1 MIRNLDSPATVK
13 PDELWRLC
21 LHVHQVQY
29 SDNIIPTV
37 LCVSAQHVVREKDD
51 IEQAMQFLKECDML
65 KIEDILP
72 FFSDFVTID
81 HFKDAICTSL
91 QEYNQHIQD
100 LKEEMEEA
108 TKSAEVIRGE
118 IQTFRNR
125 CSFVHSHDVCSL
137 CDLRL
142 LIRPFYLFPCGH
154 RFHSD
159 CLVSDLSPMLPPG
172 KRNKMLELQRQLNL
186 YSSRE
191 DTVSVGSATISAR
204 DQLKADIDS
213 IVASEC
219 LFCGDM
225 MIRSVKLTYLLDEK
239 LSLHTAKQE
248 ALTQQRRIPPPPKAT
263 GRDFPTLPQRP
274 KTVAETRQSECC
286 YHLVLQLALPS
297 ALGHNL
303 AQEAQQNPRKAEY
316 LMYTLFVA
324 EEKLKEIK
332 EDCVVIM
339 NFPRKLLN
347 HTGKVVGF
355 ISPDDGFL
363 ECEVK
368 DVKKTV
374 LFSRENIF
382 LNGLQALHVVNLR
395 NILTVNTQ
403 VCFDA
408 KLISLVLEDSL
419 WNCKIYKA
427 MVLWVGAR
435 TPISREIQLKT
446 SENKA
451 LKKLSDQL
459 VGKQFIQNL
468 KIRAN
473 EPVYVS
479 VKDVVEY
486 VDERDPLLF
495 GSRYIIDTLVTVGG
509 FVSSSYGIL
518 LLDNQGVK
526 QGVLFH
532 YQDLYI
538 NNIKCTSTKPLDEYI
553 KVGKALHCTAGKL
566 KEVHQTGACY
576 KASCVWDRKKPSC
589 NQVFEK
595 FLTSLKETVKL
606 VPGSIHDAIVVAFHP
621 PNTALVVANV
631 NDKLVPLL
639 LFVDQLHP
647 GKDELKLSR
656 DSWIEDYL
664 KVDDTLE
671 VKIAALAG
679 KWNKNRL
686 QLIEEA
692 FKVKKENQNLTKL
705 VTAWKLE
712 LEKSFDFEEINT
724 FYDFNFSSVDGG
736 VDDSLNNRLTQES
749 YCEETPPP
757 PPLLPLQTNITNKMS
772 GIENKIKVVVET
784 AQTKDPCLEAITE
797 SELIN
802 PHTLEN
808 HNWHSFN
815 VGTHDSAKTHTGDD
829 EHISLRNVQNN
840 KKAQE
845 KIIYS
850 MEHSTSSNNE
860 ENDGLSDMT
869 HLEYKGV
876 VDSVSKVSGT
886 ILFKINNK
894 MSKALFY
901 KSKVVIGGCPIGK
914 GNDLC
919 DLISL
924 GTPVTFSVEPYSLN
938 NISYRAA
945 AVVVTSEECNVEY
958 SDKTDTDKS
967 PASNPQ
973 PFDARLEVDLSNVET
988 TLAGILGLSNDFVKN
1003 FDGQS
1008 VRLPGLDQTMSDAM
1022 QKIAPG
1028 ELYQVVADIFK
1039 DCENDFMIGDV
1050 LKVNHSQTLS
1060 HNIEENSCEE
1070 PHLSV
1075 SPCLVTDII
1084 PKSENLNSLSETI
1097 LLSENINIGSG
1108 NQSGS
1113 ESCKLTSQEKIV
1125 DEITHQ
1131 DMTQTDEL
1139 DNSLRLSLTH
1149 KCVSSQDK
1157 ETIFDPPSPLYD
1169 THQGDLHHNHHSASK
1184 ENGPFNKQTCTEPV
1198 PPHADGAPTEK
1209 DTQTSPCQELRKQE
1223 TKSIIKKNTLNMK
1236 MEATVGKTRHKVKN
1250 LEQFPCLTDA
1260 KREPVASSKDKKL
1273 KKSSTLVDNT
1283 GSTIQLKGQPG
1294 KVKEISEDGGTIEL
1308 IIADKVLQVAFKKE
1322 AVYFPKKNTGGSLV
1336 DLLPV
1341 GKEVFF
1347 DGEDLRHTV
1356 DLGCSGIYVSSIYT
1370 GKRPK
1375 KLVAYKEMRVPVT
1388 FSDKKDL
1395 LLQGKAYQGVVS
1407 EIRPPKAF
1415 VVKVKHKSSYY
1426 SVFVFGLNF
1435 SPGKNANKLVDG
1447 ESVKLF
1453 IDVGDYVFVTVQKAD
1468 NNKEF
1473 EWVATEAWTET
1484 NKYNR
1489 PLTKESL
1496 FSWDKSKCPEPECAF
1511 KGTVTKIVP
1520 DLGILENE
1528 ELHFDYFLMEKDLE
1542 AENGNLEETVCAQAW
1557 FGSRTAPDSCDALA
1571 RTMFDLDCYC
1581 TSRNLDTLLLTALI
1595 NELGKMREH
1604 IEANMKESK
1613 SEMETCDD
1621 SSSEEE
1627 LEKEGKVTRYL
1638 KTDKVDKTGKEVS
1651 TNMAYMDEE
1660 VSKPK
1665 TGDEFALVDKVIHT
1679 SSSTFI
1685 DGLCSPKDNGE
1696 IVSANGSKHWRNTC
1710 ETTAGELKNNILH
1723 DPKQNSGLYFRD
1735 NIIEV
1740 KHLEENCETKSNA
1753 LGAIKKCTIGD
1764 STSKETFSKLKRKQ
1778 KPVISQGEKQQSLK
1792 DAVKELKNFQ
1802 DKFKMDSTEPSQE
1815 QAISDPAVKEPIE
1828 VSSSYSE
1835 TGETSELPKNSN
1847 MNFIFSS
1854 DTKEF
1859 LQSCVREVMKDK
1871 VGSKILLEEPM
1882 EVYWQYMI
1890 EEAKAHMKDSAC
1902 RNVTEGRRDTL
1913 EMLNPSVPEGRVSQ
1927 HPLNRKETDTKYINK
1942 GTQTVSTGMILYLGV
1957 ASDE

>member
-1 MIRNLDSPATVK
+1 MAAHWESLSPLTRGSLR
-13 PDELWRLC
+13 P
-21 LHVHQVQY
+21 VQ
-29 SDNIIPTV
+29 SDNIAI
-37 LCVSAQHVVREKDD
+37 K
-51 IEQAMQFLKECDML
+51 QAFLK
-65 KIEDILP
+65 
-72 FFSDFVTID
+72 
-81 HFKDAICTSL
+81 HA
-91 QEYNQHIQD
+91 
-100 LKEEMEEA
+100 
-108 TKSAEVIRGE
+108 R
-118 IQTFRNR
+118 
-125 CSFVHSHDVCSL
+125 
-137 CDLRL
+137 
-142 LIRPFYLFPCGH
+142 
-154 RFHSD
+154 
-159 CLVSDLSPMLPPG
+159 
-172 KRNKMLELQRQLNL
+172 EL
-186 YSSRE
+186 
-191 DTVSVGSATISAR
+191 
-204 DQLKADIDS
+204 
-213 IVASEC
+213 
-219 LFCGDM
+219 
-225 MIRSVKLTYLLDEK
+225 
-239 LSLHTAKQE
+239 
-248 ALTQQRRIPPPPKAT
+248 
-263 GRDFPTLPQRP
+263 
-274 KTVAETRQSECC
+274 
-286 YHLVLQLALPS
+286 
-297 ALGHNL
+297 NL
-303 AQEAQQNPRKAEY
+303 AQGALRNPRKAEY
-316 LMYTLFVA
+316 LMYTLSVA
-324 EEKLKEIK
+324 EEKLEEIK
-332 EDCVVIM
+332 EDCVVVM

-347 HTGKVVGF
+347 HTGKVVAF

-368 DVKKTV
+368 DAKKTV

-382 LNGLQALHVVNLR
+382 INGLQALHIVNLR
-395 NILTVNTQ
+395 KFLTVDTQ

-427 MVLWVGAR
+427 VVLWVGVR

-459 VGKQFIQNL
+459 VGKEFIQNL
-468 KIRAN
+468 KTRVN

-495 GSRYIIDTLVTVGG
+495 GTRYITDTLVTVGG

-538 NNIKCTSTKPLDEYI
+538 NNIRCTSTKPLDEYI

-606 VPGSIHDAIVVAFHP
+606 VPGSIRYAIVVAFHP

-679 KWNKNRL
+679 KWTKNRL

-692 FKVKKENQNLTKL
+692 FKVEKENQNLTKL
-705 VTAWKLE
+705 VTLWKLE
-712 LEKSFDFEEINT
+712 LKKSFDFKEADT
-724 FYDFNFSSVDGG
+724 FYGFNFFSGDSG
-736 VDDSLNNRLTQES
+736 VDASLNNRLTQES
-749 YCEETPPP
+749 YCEETSPPP
-757 PPLLPLQTNITNKMS
+757 PPPPPLPLQTNIIKEMSEIEIKM
-772 GIENKIKVVVET
+772 KAAVET
-784 AQTKDPCLEAITE
+784 AQTKDPCLGAVTE
-797 SELIN
+797 SELII
-802 PHTLEN
+802 PHVLEN

-815 VGTHDSAKTHTGDD
+815 VGTHDTAETHTRD
-829 EHISLRNVQNN
+829 EYISLRNVQNN
-840 KKAQE
+840 EKAEE

-850 MEHSTSSNNE
+850 MEQSTSSNNE
-860 ENDGLSDMT
+860 ENDRLSDNT

-886 ILFKINNK
+886 ILFKINNQ

-901 KSKVVIGGCPIGK
+901 KSKVVIDGCPIGK
-914 GNDLC
+914 GNNLC

-945 AVVVTSEECNVEY
+945 AVVVTSDNPNPAHESNGKCNVES
-958 SDKTDTDKS
+958 SDKTETDKS
-967 PASNPQ
+967 QASNLQ
-973 PFDARLEVDLSNVET
+973 PFDAKLEVDMSNAET
-988 TLAGILGLSNDFVKN
+988 TLAGILGLSNEFIKN

-1008 VRLPGLDQTMSDAM
+1008 AHLPGLDQTINNMNLKVQTMSDAM
-1022 QKIAPG
+1022 QKITQG

-1060 HNIEENSCEE
+1060 QNIEENSCEK

-1075 SPCLVTDII
+1075 SPCLVTDNI
-1084 PKSENLNSLSETI
+1084 PKSEYLDSLSETI
-1097 LLSENINIGSG
+1097 LLSENNINLE
-1108 NQSGS
+1108 SGS
-1113 ESCKLTSQEKIV
+1113 QCGSEPCKLTSQEKIV

-1131 DMTQTDEL
+1131 DMTHTEEL
-1139 DNSLRLSLTH
+1139 DNGPRCDLTSKYDMSKETLNFLNLPSNNVLSLTH

-1157 ETIFDPPSPLYD
+1157 DTIFDLPSPLYD
-1169 THQGDLHHNHHSASK
+1169 TRQGYLHHNHNSATK
-1184 ENGPFNKQTCTEPV
+1184 ENSPVNEPD
-1198 PPHADGAPTEK
+1198 PPHTEEAPTEQ

-1223 TKSIIKKNTLNMK
+1223 TKPISKKNTSTRTK
-1236 MEATVGKTRHKVKN
+1236 MEVTVGKTENKVKIP
-1250 LEQFPCLTDA
+1250 EQFPCLTDA
-1260 KREPVASSKDKKL
+1260 KKEPVTSSKDKKL
-1273 KKSSTLVDNT
+1273 KKSSTPVDNT
-1283 GSTIQLKGQPG
+1283 GFTIQLKGQPG

-1308 IIADKVLQVAFKKE
+1308 IIAEKVLQVVFKKD
-1322 AVYFPKKNTGGSLV
+1322 AVHFPKKNTGGSLV
-1336 DLLPV
+1336 DFLPV

-1347 DGEDLRHTV
+1347 DGEDIRHRV
-1356 DLGCSGIYVSSIYT
+1356 DLGCPGIYVSSIYT

-1375 KLVAYKEMRVPVT
+1375 KLAAYKEMRVPVT

-1407 EIRPPKAF
+1407 EVRAPMAF
-1415 VVKVKHKSSYY
+1415 VAKVKHESSYY
-1426 SVFVFGLNF
+1426 SVFVFSLNF

-1453 IDVGDYVFVTVQKAD
+1453 IDVGDSVFVTVQKAD

-1489 PLTKESL
+1489 PWTKESL

-1511 KGTVTKIVP
+1511 KGTVTKIMP
-1520 DLGILENE
+1520 DLGILESSGNLIYFNRKNAFLFGICLESFDLTNIFFKDE
-1528 ELHFDYFLMEKDLE
+1528 ELHFDYFPMEKDLE
-1542 AENGNLEETVCAQAW
+1542 AENGNLEEMIYAQAW
-1557 FGSRTAPDSCDALA
+1557 FGSRAAPDSCDTLA

-1581 TSRNLDTLLLTALI
+1581 KSRNLDTLLLTALI

-1613 SEMETCDD
+1613 SELEACCD
-1621 SSSEEE
+1621 SYSEEE
-1627 LEKEGKVTRYL
+1627 LEEEGKVTHYL
-1638 KTDKVDKTGKEVS
+1638 ETDKVDKTGKEVS
-1651 TNMAYMDEE
+1651 TNMANMDQE
-1660 VSKPK
+1660 VFKPK
-1665 TGDEFALVDKVIHT
+1665 AGDEFVLVEKVIHSSVPT
-1679 SSSTFI
+1679 SGSTFVN
-1685 DGLCSPKDNGE
+1685 GLCSPKNSGE
-1696 IVSANGSKHWRNTC
+1696 IVSTNGSKHWQNAC
-1710 ETTAGELKNNILH
+1710 ETMGGESKNIILH
-1723 DPKQNSGLYFRD
+1723 DYKHNSGLYFSEK
-1735 NIIEV
+1735 IIEV
-1740 KHLEENCETKSNA
+1740 KHLEENYETKSNA
-1753 LGAIKKCTIGD
+1753 LGAIKKHTIGD
-1764 STSKETFSKLKRKQ
+1764 STSKETSSKFKRKQ
-1778 KPVISQGEKQQSLK
+1778 KPVISQGEKRQSLK
-1792 DAVKELKNFQ
+1792 DAVKELKHFQ
-1802 DKFKMDSTEPSQE
+1802 AKFKMDSTEPSQE
-1815 QAISDPAVKEPIE
+1815 QSNSDPTVEEPIE
-1828 VSSSYSE
+1828 VSSSYLE
-1835 TGETSELPKNSN
+1835 THTKMKSPLCTESSHSAILSNVVEKQAIVGSPNQSKGETSELLGNSN
-1847 MNFIFSS
+1847 VNFIFSS

-1871 VGSKILLEEPM
+1871 EGSKILLEEPM

-1890 EEAKAHMKDSAC
+1890 EEAKAHMKHSVC
-1902 RNVTEGRRDTL
+1902 RNLPRGRRDTL
-1913 EMLNPSVPEGRVSQ
+1913 EMHNPAVPEGCVS
-1927 HPLNRKETDTKYINK
+1927 HCPLNRKETDTKYINK

>member
-1 MIRNLDSPATVK
+1 M
-13 PDELWRLC
+13 
-21 LHVHQVQY
+21 
-29 SDNIIPTV
+29 
-37 LCVSAQHVVREKDD
+37 
-51 IEQAMQFLKECDML
+51 
-65 KIEDILP
+65 
-72 FFSDFVTID
+72 
-81 HFKDAICTSL
+81 
-91 QEYNQHIQD
+91 
-100 LKEEMEEA
+100 
-108 TKSAEVIRGE
+108 
-118 IQTFRNR
+118 
-125 CSFVHSHDVCSL
+125 
-137 CDLRL
+137 
-142 LIRPFYLFPCGH
+142 
-154 RFHSD
+154 
-159 CLVSDLSPMLPPG
+159 
-172 KRNKMLELQRQLNL
+172 
-186 YSSRE
+186 
-191 DTVSVGSATISAR
+191 
-204 DQLKADIDS
+204 
-213 IVASEC
+213 
-219 LFCGDM
+219 
-225 MIRSVKLTYLLDEK
+225 
-239 LSLHTAKQE
+239 
-248 ALTQQRRIPPPPKAT
+248 
-263 GRDFPTLPQRP
+263 
-274 KTVAETRQSECC
+274 
-286 YHLVLQLALPS
+286 QLALPS
-297 ALGHNL
+297 ALGLNL

-324 EEKLKEIK
+324 EEKLK
-332 EDCVVIM
+332 
-339 NFPRKLLN
+339 
-347 HTGKVVGF
+347 
-355 ISPDDGFL
+355 
-363 ECEVK
+363 
-368 DVKKTV
+368 DV
-374 LFSRENIF
+374 E
-382 LNGLQALHVVNLR
+382 
-395 NILTVNTQ
+395 
-403 VCFDA
+403 
-408 KLISLVLEDSL
+408 
-419 WNCKIYKA
+419 
-427 MVLWVGAR
+427 
-435 TPISREIQLKT
+435 
-446 SENKA
+446 
-451 LKKLSDQL
+451 
-459 VGKQFIQNL
+459 
-468 KIRAN
+468 
-473 EPVYVS
+473 
-479 VKDVVEY
+479 EY

-538 NNIKCTSTKPLDEYI
+538 NNIKCTSMKPLDEYI

-724 FYDFNFSSVDGG
+724 FYNFNFSSVDGG

-749 YCEETPPP
+749 YCEETSPPPPPPP

-815 VGTHDSAKTHTGDD
+815 VGTHNSAKTHTGDD

-945 AVVVTSEECNVEY
+945 AVVVTSDECNVES
-958 SDKTDTDKS
+958 SDKTETDKS

-1008 VRLPGLDQTMSDAM
+1008 VRLPGLNQTMSDAM

-1075 SPCLVTDII
+1075 SPCLVTDNI

-1097 LLSENINIGSG
+1097 LLSENINIESG
-1108 NQSGS
+1108 NQNGS

-1169 THQGDLHHNHHSASK
+1169 TRQGDLHHNHHSASK

-1223 TKSIIKKNTLNMK
+1223 TKSIIKKNTSNMK
-1236 MEATVGKTRHKVKN
+1236 MEATVGKTKHKVKN

-1294 KVKEISEDGGTIEL
+1294 KVKEISEDGGTIEI

-1347 DGEDLRHTV
+1347 DGEDLRHKV

-1520 DLGILENE
+1520 DLGILESSGNLIYFNRKNAFLFGICLESFDLTNIFFKDE

-1638 KTDKVDKTGKEVS
+1638 ETDKVDKTGKEVS
-1651 TNMAYMDEE
+1651 TNMANMDEE

-1802 DKFKMDSTEPSQE
+1802 DKFKMDSTKPSQE
-1815 QAISDPAVKEPIE
+1815 QANSDPAVKEPIE

-1847 MNFIFSS
+1847 TNFIFSS

-1957 ASDE
+1957 ASDDSTVSRSGEQRQLSFFSSTCALRSRRENARDVKMVRWGNVPRCLGVSQQHQFREQIKDGCEITTCSFVTAPLTLHSQPVPDRRKELFLFVTGQRIKYMLEQVRSNPVPRLCHRQRCNRSRATSFLYAPEIFWSSRTVKRKWMLYVLVTALSSEQMNQTVLSEVGMGCEITTGSFVTAPMMPHSQPVPDRRKELFLFVTGLRIKYSLQRCNRSGATSFLYAPEVFWSSRTVEKK